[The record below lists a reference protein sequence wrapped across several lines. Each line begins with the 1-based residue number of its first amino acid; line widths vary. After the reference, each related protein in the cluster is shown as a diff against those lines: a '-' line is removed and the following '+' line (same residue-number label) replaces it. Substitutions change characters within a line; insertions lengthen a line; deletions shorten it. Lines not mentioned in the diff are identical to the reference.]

1 MRAAF
6 REHGRRSASKPSQW
20 MTDWCTLASLQICL
34 EILHFSNYS
43 GDAENSVMRET
54 WTRLLDQALLAGGVG
69 EACSVL
75 RRVGPL
81 LYPGDGGSLPLHTIC
96 LHLETAAHVLD
107 CSTPS

>member
-1 MRAAF
+1 
-6 REHGRRSASKPSQW
+6 
-20 MTDWCTLASLQICL
+20 LASLQICL

-54 WTRLLDQALLAGGVG
+54 WTRLLDQALAVGGVG